1 MYVRRAEYSDQ
12 MSGSPD
18 DKLVSLLLVVAAVVW
33 LVSSLL
39 MIMIFKVN
47 SPNITG
53 LWCVCSLVSDW
64 GLVAGLSLLI
74 YVNS

>member
-12 MSGSPD
+12 MSGSPC
-18 DKLVSLLLVVAAVVW
+18 DKLVSLLLVVAVVV
-33 LVSSLL
+33 LLLSLLL

-53 LWCVCSLVSDW
+53 LWSVCSQW
-64 GLVAGLSLLI
+64 GWCLVAGLSLLI
-74 YVNS
+74 YLNS